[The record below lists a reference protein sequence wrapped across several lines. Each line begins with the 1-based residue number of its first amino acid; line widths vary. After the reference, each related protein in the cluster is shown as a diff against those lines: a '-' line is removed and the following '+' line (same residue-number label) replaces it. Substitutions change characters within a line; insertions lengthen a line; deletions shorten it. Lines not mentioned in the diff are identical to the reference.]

1 MVVTTKLYHKKGR
14 GFSAKKTRFDQT
26 GFDAAMWNE
35 SYRRQYPD
43 AVEPTAWGLRSNS
56 SGKLARLAKSRNEA
70 RAMRSDG
77 QTVVA
82 IWA

>member
-1 MVVTTKLYHKKGR
+1 MVTTTLYLKKDR
-14 GFSAKKTRFDQT
+14 TFSAKKTSFDQT

-35 SYRRQYPD
+35 SFRRQYPA

-56 SGKLARLAKSRNEA
+56 SGKLARLTKSRDEA
-70 RAMRSDG
+70 RALRKNN

-82 IWA
+82 VWA

>member
-26 GFDAAMWNE
+26 GFVAAMWNE

-43 AVEPTAWGLRSNS
+43 AVEPTAWGLRSNNT
-56 SGKLARLAKSRNEA
+56 GTLVRLAKSRDEA
-70 RAMRSDG
+70 RANRKPG

>member
-1 MVVTTKLYHKKGR
+1 MVTTKLYRKKDR
-14 GFSAKKTRFDQT
+14 TFSYKKTSFDQT